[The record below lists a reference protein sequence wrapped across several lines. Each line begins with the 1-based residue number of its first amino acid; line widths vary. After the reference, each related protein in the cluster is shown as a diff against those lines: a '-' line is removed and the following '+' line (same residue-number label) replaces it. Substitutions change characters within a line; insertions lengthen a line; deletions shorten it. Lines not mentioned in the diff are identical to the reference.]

1 MAIFSL
7 VFSGILCFFP
17 KERFSRQKHS
27 FAMESSDPVEDTQT
41 MCAPCSD
48 ARHQVRGI
56 DSLST
61 DLCVA
66 HRPAIPASLT
76 ARRSGCPANF
86 EYCEVAGDG
95 TCRCRSHIPLTYPTH
110 KSRRFGVTGK
120 SPAPA
125 PAEGPSQA
133 DHDEPIPLKDLA
145 MATLVR
151 GDARTSPRTHSLVAR
166 SHALTCPTPHA

>member
-1 MAIFSL
+1 MFSL
-7 VFSGILCFFP
+7 GFSVFSP
-17 KERFSRQKHS
+17 KERF
-27 FAMESSDPVEDTQT
+27 FVENTVSPWKAQLQLRALRR
-41 MCAPCSD
+41 CGPCSD

-66 HRPAIPASLT
+66 YRPAIPGSLP

-95 TCRCRSHIPLTYPTH
+95 TCRSHSHIPLTYPTH
-110 KSRRFGVTGK
+110 KSRRFGLTGK

-125 PAEGPSQA
+125 PAGGAVEAHDDIAVPPL
-133 DHDEPIPLKDLA
+133 DHLA
-145 MATLVR
+145 KE
-151 GDARTSPRTHSLVAR
+151 DISAR
-166 SHALTCPTPHA
+166 